1 MFHSTPKPTMG
12 ACAPI
17 LAPRLTRGK
26 KNTAAALERKSCW
39 GGSWRSRIQRTVRW
53 KDDQPGEEGNQ
64 ALDEDGGQGTRGGVV
79 DVTTSQ
85 QTRDDRG
92 GDEGHSNCDGDGKCL
107 AATVTG
113 FVDND
118 YDNDRQLP
126 TTTQRVMLWWG
137 QGAVGVVIDGDDAGG
152 GCKPGGLDGEDA
164 FVLTDDSA
172 PTLIA
177 DNANGG
183 DGGITVFG
191 DAFED
196 TVARTGTAGA
206 SGVGTT
212 TMGGGGGNYATLR
225 GQFLTTTAGTWHP
238 LGPLWRIRHGNH
250 SCSRPEAMARA
261 DRFAATHSNG
271 TTQSFQARDS
281 KQARG
286 KGCLPA
292 LSLAMPRRTTAM
304 ANRRC
309 GRLH

>member
-1 MFHSTPKPTMG
+1 M
-12 ACAPI
+12 
-17 LAPRLTRGK
+17 
-26 KNTAAALERKSCW
+26 
-39 GGSWRSRIQRTVRW
+39 
-53 KDDQPGEEGNQ
+53 
-64 ALDEDGGQGTRGGVV
+64 
-79 DVTTSQ
+79 TTSQ

-118 YDNDRQLP
+118 YNNDRQLP

-137 QGAVGVVIDGDDAGG
+137 QGAVGVVNDGDDAGG

-164 FVLTDDSA
+164 FVLTADSA

-206 SGVGTT
+206 SGVGTA
-212 TMGGGGGNYATLR
+212 TMGGGGGNYAD
-225 GQFLTTTAGTWHP
+225 P
-238 LGPLWRIRHGNH
+238 
-250 SCSRPEAMARA
+250 ARA
-261 DRFAATHSNG
+261 ILDNNGRHLAPAGSTVAHSTRQPQLQQTRGNG
-271 TTQSFQARDS
+271 ESR
-281 KQARG
+281 
-286 KGCLPA
+286 
-292 LSLAMPRRTTAM
+292 
-304 ANRRC
+304 
-309 GRLH
+309 